1 MSQKIQFRRGLLSE
15 STAIVLD
22 QGEPAWAVDT
32 KQFFIGDGV
41 TAGGILISGGSA
53 QVSSSVGV
61 TGISI
66 TGGNSI
72 TGRVIF
78 TGMGSISVFQENQTI
93 KISGASTS
101 ISSSNGGVTGI
112 SITGGISISGAV
124 SITGLGGIEVFQN
137 GQIIQISGHSIIDG
151 GTF

>member
-15 STAIVLD
+15 SAGVVLD

-32 KQFFIGDGV
+32 KQLFMGDGV
-41 TAGGILISGGSA
+41 TAGGVLISGGSA
-53 QVSSSVGV
+53 Q
-61 TGISI
+61 T
-66 TGGNSI
+66 
-72 TGRVIF
+72 
-78 TGMGSISVFQENQTI
+78 
-93 KISGASTS
+93 
-101 ISSSNGGVTGI
+101 SSNVGVTGI

-137 GQIIQISGHSIIDG
+137 GQIIQISGYSTIDG